1 MPLFRQVRL
10 AERFDIAIMST
21 KGMSVT
27 AARMLADRLCG
38 KYDIPLAVLH
48 DFDKSGFS
56 IVGTLSRNTRRYTF
70 KNQIRVIDLGL
81 RLEDVRQH
89 GLQSESV
96 TYKSPRGQA
105 SDPSDNLRENGATE
119 EEIDFLVTGKNPWS
133 GYRGQRVELNA
144 FTAEA
149 LIAWIESKLRQHR
162 ITKLVPDKATLTQA
176 YRRAAAVIRINDQ
189 IPKMVQGAFRDAD
202 AAKVRAG
209 LVNAIRGRLEHD
221 ADIPYQS
228 AGGNQFHRKV
238 ITRYRGTRRPAR
250 AGADRL

>member
-1 MPLFRQVRL
+1 
-10 AERFDIAIMST
+10 MST

-38 KYDIPLAVLH
+38 KYDIPLLVLH

-96 TYKSPRGQA
+96 TYKSARGQA

-119 EEIDFLVTGKNPWS
+119 EEIDFLVTGGNSWS

-144 FTAEA
+144 FTAES
-149 LIAWIESKLRQHR
+149 LVAWIESKLRQHR
-162 ITKLVPDKATLTQA
+162 ITKLVPDKATLTQS
-176 YRRAAAVIRINDQ
+176 YRRAAAAIRINDQ
-189 IPKMVQGAFRDAD
+189 LPKMVQGAVRDAA
-202 AAKVRAG
+202 AAKVPAG
-209 LVNAIRGRLEHD
+209 LAKAIRRELERDPDMPWD
-221 ADIPYQS
+221 AALIGLCKAASTGP
-228 AGGNQFHRKV
+228 
-238 ITRYRGTRRPAR
+238 RRANP
-250 AGADRL
+250 